1 LCDDATTVGKE
12 LRMNDWM
19 MAGVWR
25 YILRLP
31 PGIGTKRVEQL
42 AARARAEVG
51 ALSVKQRAVHHF
63 VVREL
68 PRHGRA
74 MAPATIAESLDLA
87 TDEVAAILADL
98 EAKKGFLFRND
109 HGSVVWAYP
118 VTADATPHHIRF
130 KSGETLYAA

>member
-1 LCDDATTVGKE
+1 
-12 LRMNDWM
+12 MNNWM
-19 MAGVWR
+19 TAGVWR
-25 YILRLP
+25 LVLRLP

-42 AARARAEVG
+42 AARARAEAG
-51 ALSVKQRAVHHF
+51 ALSAQHRAVHHF

-74 MAPATIAESLDLA
+74 MAPETIADSLGLP
-87 TDEVAAILADL
+87 THEVAAILADL

-109 HGSVVWAYP
+109 EGSVVWAYP
-118 VTADATPHHIRF
+118 VTAEPTPHRIHF